1 MRKKSRNTIKGT
13 ITIEEGANIWPH
25 ELHTA
30 TALANAGYT
39 VRFIPNNASLAS
51 ADAYV
56 NNTLF
61 EFKSPE
67 GSSVKSIQ
75 RNLVKA
81 FNRQSPNVVIDS
93 SRMKNVKDASI
104 RNYLVSRLKAG
115 KGLKRL
121 LFVTRTEN
129 VIDINEL
136 VR

>member
-1 MRKKSRNTIKGT
+1 MREKSRNTIRGT
-13 ITIEEGANIWPH
+13 ITIVDGSNIWPH

-30 TALANAGYT
+30 TALANAGHT
-39 VRFIPNNASLAS
+39 VRFIPNNTSLAS

-56 NNTLF
+56 DNTLF
-61 EFKSPE
+61 EFKAPE

-81 FNRQSPNVVIDS
+81 LNRQSPNIVIDS
-93 SRMKNVKDASI
+93 FRMKRVRDSSI
-104 RNYLVSRLKAG
+104 RNCLITRLKAG

-121 LFVTRTEN
+121 FFVTRTGN